1 MTQAVLKEL
10 AKAELH
16 CHLDGSLSLPAIRK
30 LANMADIILPSSD
43 KELRKY
49 VIAPAQTESLVDYLK
64 TFEFIR
70 PLLQTKEALRFAAYD
85 VARQAAL
92 ENVIYIEIRFAPELS
107 MDKGLTASDTVL
119 AVLEGLADAQKE
131 FNIVARALVCGMRQS
146 SHKTTKDIIK
156 HIVDLAPKGLVGFD
170 FAGDE
175 FSYPTDSLVDLIQE
189 VKRSGYPM
197 TLHAGECG
205 CAKHI
210 ADSLVDLIQEVKR
223 SGYPMT
229 LHAGECG
236 CAKHIA
242 DSLNLGIK
250 RMGHVTALTG
260 QRDLIKRFVE
270 EDAVAEMC
278 LTSNLQTKAAS
289 SIQSFPY
296 QELYDAGGKITINT
310 DNRTVSD
317 TNLTK
322 EYSLFVTY
330 FGTKI
335 EDFLVF
341 NQNAVKASFTS
352 DSEKDTLLH
361 KLQENYDS
369 YLK

>member
-30 LANMADIILPSSD
+30 LANMADIILPNSD

-107 MDKGLTASDTVL
+107 MDKGLTASDTVFV
-119 AVLEGLADAQKE
+119 VLEGLADAQKE

-146 SHKTTKDIIK
+146 SHKTTKEIIK

-210 ADSLVDLIQEVKR
+210 ADSL
-223 SGYPMT
+223 
-229 LHAGECG
+229 
-236 CAKHIA
+236 
-242 DSLNLGIK
+242 NLGIK

-260 QRDLIKRFVE
+260 QRALIKRFVE

>member
-30 LANMADIILPSSD
+30 LANMADIILPNSD

-107 MDKGLTASDTVL
+107 MDKGLTASDTVF

-146 SHKTTKDIIK
+146 SHKTTKEIIK

-210 ADSLVDLIQEVKR
+210 ADSL
-223 SGYPMT
+223 
-229 LHAGECG
+229 
-236 CAKHIA
+236 
-242 DSLNLGIK
+242 NLGIK
-250 RMGHVTALTG
+250 RMGHVTSLTG
-260 QRDLIKRFVE
+260 QRALIKRFVE

>member
-30 LANMADIILPSSD
+30 LANMADIILPNSD

-85 VARQAAL
+85 VARQADL

-107 MDKGLTASDTVL
+107 MDKGLTASDTVF

-146 SHKTTKDIIK
+146 SHKTTKEIIK

-210 ADSLVDLIQEVKR
+210 ADSL
-223 SGYPMT
+223 
-229 LHAGECG
+229 
-236 CAKHIA
+236 
-242 DSLNLGIK
+242 NLGIK

-260 QRDLIKRFVE
+260 QRALIKRFVE

>member
-119 AVLEGLADAQKE
+119 AVLEGLAEAQKE

-170 FAGDE
+170 F
-175 FSYPTDSLVDLIQE
+175 
-189 VKRSGYPM
+189 
-197 TLHAGECG
+197 
-205 CAKHI
+205 
-210 ADSLVDLIQEVKR
+210 
-223 SGYPMT
+223 
-229 LHAGECG
+229 AGECG

>member
-131 FNIVARALVCGMRQS
+131 FNVVARALVCGMRQS

-175 FSYPTDSLVDLIQE
+175 FSYPT
-189 VKRSGYPM
+189 
-197 TLHAGECG
+197 
-205 CAKHI
+205 
-210 ADSLVDLIQEVKR
+210 DSLVDLIQEVKR

>member
-43 KELRKY
+43 KELRTY

-210 ADSLVDLIQEVKR
+210 ADSL
-223 SGYPMT
+223 
-229 LHAGECG
+229 
-236 CAKHIA
+236 
-242 DSLNLGIK
+242 NLGIK

>member
-30 LANMADIILPSSD
+30 LANMADIILPNSD

-107 MDKGLTASDTVL
+107 MDKGLTASDTVF

-146 SHKTTKDIIK
+146 SHKTTKEIIK

-210 ADSLVDLIQEVKR
+210 ADSL
-223 SGYPMT
+223 
-229 LHAGECG
+229 
-236 CAKHIA
+236 
-242 DSLNLGIK
+242 NLGIK

-260 QRDLIKRFVE
+260 QRALIKRFVE

-341 NQNAVKASFTS
+341 NQNAVKDSFTS

>member
-210 ADSLVDLIQEVKR
+210 ADSL
-223 SGYPMT
+223 
-229 LHAGECG
+229 
-236 CAKHIA
+236 
-242 DSLNLGIK
+242 NLGIK
-250 RMGHVTALTG
+250 RMGHVIALTG

>member
-30 LANMADIILPSSD
+30 LADMADIILPNSD

-131 FNIVARALVCGMRQS
+131 FNIVARVLVCGMRQS
-146 SHKTTKDIIK
+146 SHKTTRDIIK
-156 HIVDLAPKGLVGFD
+156 HIADLAPKGLVGFD

-175 FSYPTDSLVDLIQE
+175 LSYPT
-189 VKRSGYPM
+189 
-197 TLHAGECG
+197 
-205 CAKHI
+205 
-210 ADSLVDLIQEVKR
+210 DSLVDLIQEVKR

-260 QRDLIKRFVE
+260 QRDLIKRFVNE
-270 EDAVAEMC
+270 GAVAEMC

-289 SIQSFPY
+289 SIQDFPY

-310 DNRTVSD
+310 DNRTVSN

-322 EYSLFVTY
+322 EYELFVTY

-341 NQNAVKASFTS
+341 NQNALKASFTS
-352 DSEKDTLLH
+352 DSEKVTLLQ
-361 KLQENYDS
+361 KLQENYDR
-369 YLK
+369 YLN

>member
-210 ADSLVDLIQEVKR
+210 ADSL
-223 SGYPMT
+223 
-229 LHAGECG
+229 
-236 CAKHIA
+236 
-242 DSLNLGIK
+242 NLGIK

-361 KLQENYDS
+361 KPQENYDS

>member
-92 ENVIYIEIRFAPELS
+92 ENVIYIEICFAPELS

-175 FSYPTDSLVDLIQE
+175 FSYPT
-189 VKRSGYPM
+189 
-197 TLHAGECG
+197 
-205 CAKHI
+205 
-210 ADSLVDLIQEVKR
+210 DSLVDLIQEVKR

>member
-92 ENVIYIEIRFAPELS
+92 ENVIYIEIRFALELS

-175 FSYPTDSLVDLIQE
+175 FSYPT
-189 VKRSGYPM
+189 
-197 TLHAGECG
+197 
-205 CAKHI
+205 
-210 ADSLVDLIQEVKR
+210 DSLVDLIQEVKR

>member
-30 LANMADIILPSSD
+30 LANMADIILPNSD

-107 MDKGLTASDTVL
+107 MDKGLTASDTVF

-131 FNIVARALVCGMRQS
+131 FNIVARARALVCGMRQS
-146 SHKTTKDIIK
+146 SHKTTKEIIK

-210 ADSLVDLIQEVKR
+210 ADSL
-223 SGYPMT
+223 
-229 LHAGECG
+229 
-236 CAKHIA
+236 
-242 DSLNLGIK
+242 NLGIK

-260 QRDLIKRFVE
+260 QRALIKRFVE

>member
-210 ADSLVDLIQEVKR
+210 ADSL
-223 SGYPMT
+223 
-229 LHAGECG
+229 
-236 CAKHIA
+236 
-242 DSLNLGIK
+242 NLGVK

>member
-10 AKAELH
+10 DKAELH

-210 ADSLVDLIQEVKR
+210 ADSL
-223 SGYPMT
+223 
-229 LHAGECG
+229 
-236 CAKHIA
+236 
-242 DSLNLGIK
+242 NLGIK

>member
-170 FAGDE
+170 FAG
-175 FSYPTDSLVDLIQE
+175 
-189 VKRSGYPM
+189 
-197 TLHAGECG
+197 
-205 CAKHI
+205 
-210 ADSLVDLIQEVKR
+210 
-223 SGYPMT
+223 
-229 LHAGECG
+229 ECG

>member
-107 MDKGLTASDTVL
+107 MDKGLTASDTVF

-175 FSYPTDSLVDLIQE
+175 FSYPT
-189 VKRSGYPM
+189 
-197 TLHAGECG
+197 
-205 CAKHI
+205 
-210 ADSLVDLIQEVKR
+210 DSLVDLIQEVKR

>member
-30 LANMADIILPSSD
+30 LANMADIILPNSD

-107 MDKGLTASDTVL
+107 MDKGLTASDTVF

-146 SHKTTKDIIK
+146 SHKTTKEIIK

-210 ADSLVDLIQEVKR
+210 ADSL
-223 SGYPMT
+223 
-229 LHAGECG
+229 
-236 CAKHIA
+236 
-242 DSLNLGIK
+242 NLGIK

-260 QRDLIKRFVE
+260 QRALIKRFVE

-317 TNLTK
+317 KNLTK

>member
-210 ADSLVDLIQEVKR
+210 ADSL
-223 SGYPMT
+223 
-229 LHAGECG
+229 
-236 CAKHIA
+236 
-242 DSLNLGIK
+242 NLGIK

-296 QELYDAGGKITINT
+296 QELYDAEGKITINT

>member
-210 ADSLVDLIQEVKR
+210 ADSL
-223 SGYPMT
+223 
-229 LHAGECG
+229 
-236 CAKHIA
+236 
-242 DSLNLGIK
+242 NLGIK

-317 TNLTK
+317 INLTK

>member
-30 LANMADIILPSSD
+30 LSNMADIILPSSD

-210 ADSLVDLIQEVKR
+210 ADSL
-223 SGYPMT
+223 
-229 LHAGECG
+229 
-236 CAKHIA
+236 
-242 DSLNLGIK
+242 NLGIK

>member
-210 ADSLVDLIQEVKR
+210 ADSL
-223 SGYPMT
+223 
-229 LHAGECG
+229 
-236 CAKHIA
+236 
-242 DSLNLGIK
+242 NLGIK

-352 DSEKDTLLH
+352 DSVKDTLLH

>member
-119 AVLEGLADAQKE
+119 AVLEGLAEAQKE

-210 ADSLVDLIQEVKR
+210 ADSL
-223 SGYPMT
+223 
-229 LHAGECG
+229 
-236 CAKHIA
+236 
-242 DSLNLGIK
+242 NLGIK

-270 EDAVAEMC
+270 EDAEAEMC

>member
-210 ADSLVDLIQEVKR
+210 ADSL
-223 SGYPMT
+223 
-229 LHAGECG
+229 
-236 CAKHIA
+236 
-242 DSLNLGIK
+242 NLGIK

-369 YLK
+369 YL

>member
-30 LANMADIILPSSD
+30 LANMADIILPNSD

-107 MDKGLTASDTVL
+107 MDKGLTASDKVF

-146 SHKTTKDIIK
+146 SHKTTKEIIK

-210 ADSLVDLIQEVKR
+210 ADSL
-223 SGYPMT
+223 
-229 LHAGECG
+229 
-236 CAKHIA
+236 
-242 DSLNLGIK
+242 NLGIK

-260 QRDLIKRFVE
+260 QRALIKRFVE

>member
-92 ENVIYIEIRFAPELS
+92 ENVIYNEIRFAPELS

-175 FSYPTDSLVDLIQE
+175 FSYPT
-189 VKRSGYPM
+189 
-197 TLHAGECG
+197 
-205 CAKHI
+205 
-210 ADSLVDLIQEVKR
+210 DSLVDLIQEVKR

>member
-210 ADSLVDLIQEVKR
+210 ADSL
-223 SGYPMT
+223 
-229 LHAGECG
+229 
-236 CAKHIA
+236 
-242 DSLNLGIK
+242 NLGIK

-296 QELYDAGGKITINT
+296 QELYDAGGEITINT

>member
-92 ENVIYIEIRFAPELS
+92 ENVIYIEILFAPELS

-175 FSYPTDSLVDLIQE
+175 FSYPT
-189 VKRSGYPM
+189 
-197 TLHAGECG
+197 
-205 CAKHI
+205 
-210 ADSLVDLIQEVKR
+210 DSLVDLIQEVKR

>member
-119 AVLEGLADAQKE
+119 AVLESLADAQKE

-175 FSYPTDSLVDLIQE
+175 FSYPT
-189 VKRSGYPM
+189 
-197 TLHAGECG
+197 
-205 CAKHI
+205 
-210 ADSLVDLIQEVKR
+210 DSLVDLIQEVKR

>member
-156 HIVDLAPKGLVGFD
+156 HIVDLAPKDLVGFD

-175 FSYPTDSLVDLIQE
+175 FSYPT
-189 VKRSGYPM
+189 
-197 TLHAGECG
+197 
-205 CAKHI
+205 
-210 ADSLVDLIQEVKR
+210 DSLVDLIQEVKR

>member
-16 CHLDGSLSLPAIRK
+16 CHLDGTLSLPAIRK
-30 LANMADIILPSSD
+30 LANMADIILPNSD

-92 ENVIYIEIRFAPELS
+92 ENVIYIEIRFAPEFS
-107 MDKGLTASDTVL
+107 MDKGLTASDTVF

-146 SHKTTKDIIK
+146 SHKTTKEIIK

-210 ADSLVDLIQEVKR
+210 ADSL
-223 SGYPMT
+223 
-229 LHAGECG
+229 
-236 CAKHIA
+236 
-242 DSLNLGIK
+242 NLGIK

-260 QRDLIKRFVE
+260 QRALIKRFVE

>member
-107 MDKGLTASDTVL
+107 MDKDLTASDTVL
-119 AVLEGLADAQKE
+119 AVLEGLAEAQKE

-175 FSYPTDSLVDLIQE
+175 FSYPT
-189 VKRSGYPM
+189 
-197 TLHAGECG
+197 
-205 CAKHI
+205 
-210 ADSLVDLIQEVKR
+210 DSLVDLIQEVKR

>member
-30 LANMADIILPSSD
+30 LANMADIILPNSD

-107 MDKGLTASDTVL
+107 MDKGLTASDTVF

-146 SHKTTKDIIK
+146 SHKTTKEIIK

-210 ADSLVDLIQEVKR
+210 ADSL
-223 SGYPMT
+223 
-229 LHAGECG
+229 
-236 CAKHIA
+236 
-242 DSLNLGIK
+242 NLGIK

-260 QRDLIKRFVE
+260 QRALIKRFVE

-289 SIQSFPY
+289 SIQSFSY

>member
-210 ADSLVDLIQEVKR
+210 ADSL
-223 SGYPMT
+223 
-229 LHAGECG
+229 
-236 CAKHIA
+236 
-242 DSLNLGIK
+242 NLGIK

-341 NQNAVKASFTS
+341 SQNAVKASFTS

>member
-70 PLLQTKEALRFAAYD
+70 PLLQMKEALRFAAYD

-131 FNIVARALVCGMRQS
+131 FNIVARVLVCGMRQS

-175 FSYPTDSLVDLIQE
+175 FSYPT
-189 VKRSGYPM
+189 
-197 TLHAGECG
+197 
-205 CAKHI
+205 
-210 ADSLVDLIQEVKR
+210 DSLVDLIQEVKR

>member
-10 AKAELH
+10 AKVELH

-210 ADSLVDLIQEVKR
+210 ADSL
-223 SGYPMT
+223 
-229 LHAGECG
+229 
-236 CAKHIA
+236 
-242 DSLNLGIK
+242 NLGIK

-322 EYSLFVTY
+322 EYSLSSNLY
-330 FGTKI
+330 R
-335 EDFLVF
+335 
-341 NQNAVKASFTS
+341 N
-352 DSEKDTLLH
+352 
-361 KLQENYDS
+361 ENRRLS
-369 YLK
+369 CF

>member
-64 TFEFIR
+64 TFDFIR

-175 FSYPTDSLVDLIQE
+175 FSYPT
-189 VKRSGYPM
+189 
-197 TLHAGECG
+197 
-205 CAKHI
+205 
-210 ADSLVDLIQEVKR
+210 DSLVDLIQEVKR

>member
-210 ADSLVDLIQEVKR
+210 ADSL
-223 SGYPMT
+223 
-229 LHAGECG
+229 
-236 CAKHIA
+236 
-242 DSLNLGIK
+242 NLGIK
-250 RMGHVTALTG
+250 RMGHVTVLTG